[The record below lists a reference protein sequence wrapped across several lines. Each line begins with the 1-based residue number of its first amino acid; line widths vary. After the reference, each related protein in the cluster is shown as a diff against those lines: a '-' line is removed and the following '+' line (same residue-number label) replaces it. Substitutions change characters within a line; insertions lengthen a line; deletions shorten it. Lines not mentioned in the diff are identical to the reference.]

1 MSAPL
6 LVLAILGSLFVAQ
19 ASVPLA
25 AAELRAGT
33 AVVDVTDPRAE
44 RVHDPSMAKVLLF
57 EQAGKRGVLVTIDAV
72 AIGGIGPIGDG
83 FLAEL
88 RARLARDHAIPPD
101 GVIVNASHC
110 HAAVCADV
118 ADRVVAAVAEA
129 KRNMVPVK
137 AGTGTASETRIS
149 ENRRVELVD
158 GSQADMRRAY
168 SMPADEAIAAVAPI
182 DPQVGLL
189 ELDRL
194 DGSTLAVVYLFACH
208 PIMNPPRRG
217 TSADFPAVA
226 SRVVEEALGGDAVAF
241 FVQGC
246 GGDINPVR
254 YKEVDRPADAEPL
267 GSMLG
272 GTVLAGLARIETT
285 ADAPLLVAS
294 DLVRLPRGTDYEAR
308 IERLEAERAALVE
321 GLAPTNIA
329 FEQFLPALVA
339 QAVFPGDPGRSR
351 QRSLHERALAA
362 DGPDDSAEHDRLL
375 EAEVAAYRRNIDAL
389 ERITRLNVNLALLKS
404 HLARRDAA
412 DGAPLDAEIGG
423 LRVGDFRLVTFPGEL
438 VSGVGLDVK
447 RAAGHPTAFVAGYTN
462 GYLHYLPTVRQRANT
477 GYAQEDCDCLVAP
490 EWEEVFRD
498 GAARMFL
505 KLGTE

>member
-1 MSAPL
+1 MTRSSWPL
-6 LVLAILGSLFVAQ
+6 LLLTGSWAGLVA
-19 ASVPLA
+19 APLA

-33 AVVDVTDPRAE
+33 AVVDVTDPGAGK
-44 RVHDPSMAKVLLF
+44 VHDPSMAKVLLL
-57 EQAGKRGVLVTIDAV
+57 EQEGTRAVLVTIDVV

-110 HAAVCADV
+110 HAAVCGDV

-129 KRNMVPVK
+129 KRKMVPVK
-137 AGTGTASETRIS
+137 AGAGTASESRIS
-149 ENRRVELVD
+149 ENRRVDLVD

-168 SMPADEAIAAVAPI
+168 AMPPDGAIVATGPI
-182 DPQVGLL
+182 DSQVGLL
-189 ELDRL
+189 KLDRL
-194 DGSTLAVVYLFACH
+194 DGSTLAAVYLFACH

-226 SRVVEEALGGDAVAF
+226 SRVVEEALGRGTVAY

-254 YKEVDRPADAEPL
+254 YKEIDRPADAEPL

-272 GTVLAGLARIETT
+272 GTVLAGLRRIEAT
-285 ADAPLLVAS
+285 ADAPLQVHRE
-294 DLVRLPRGTDYEAR
+294 LVRLPRGQDYAAR
-308 IERLEAERAALVE
+308 IERLEAERNALVE
-321 GLAPTNIA
+321 GLAPTNIS

-339 QAVFPGDPGRSR
+339 EAVFPGDPGRSR
-351 QRSLHERALAA
+351 QRTLHERSLTSAGA
-362 DGPDDSAEHDRLL
+362 DDAAEHDRLL
-375 EAEVAAYRRNIDAL
+375 GIEVEAYRGNIEAM

-404 HLARRDAA
+404 HLARRTAA
-412 DGAPLDAEIGG
+412 PEEAIDAEIGG

-438 VSGVGLDVK
+438 VVEIGLGIK
-447 RAAGHPTAFVAGYTN
+447 QAAGHPTAFVAGYTN
-462 GYLHYLPTVRQRANT
+462 GYLHYLPTARQRANS

-490 EWEEVFRD
+490 EWEQVFRD
-498 GAARMFL
+498 GAARMFSGL
-505 KLGTE
+505 AGE

>member
-1 MSAPL
+1 MIARPL
-6 LVLAILGSLFVAQ
+6 SLALLGSIVA
-19 ASVPLA
+19 AITAAPLA

-33 AVVDVTDPRAE
+33 AVVDVTDPGAE
-44 RVHDPSMAKVLLF
+44 KVHDPSMAKVLLL
-57 EQAGKRGVLVTIDAV
+57 EQAGKRGVLVTVDAV
-72 AIGGIGPIGDG
+72 AIGGIGPIGDR
-83 FLAEL
+83 FLTDL
-88 RARLARDHAIPPD
+88 RERLAREHAIPPEA
-101 GVIVNASHC
+101 VIVNASHC

-129 KRNMVPVK
+129 KQRLVPVK
-137 AGTGTASETRIS
+137 AGAGTASEARIS
-149 ENRRVELVD
+149 ENRRVDLVD

-168 SMPADEAIAAVAPI
+168 SMPADDAIAAVAPI

-189 ELDRL
+189 ELERL
-194 DGSTLAVVYLFACH
+194 DGSPLAVVYLFACH

-226 SRVVEEALGGDAVAF
+226 SRVVEEALGGGAVAF

-285 ADAPLLVAS
+285 PDAPLLIAS
-294 DLVRLPRGTDYEAR
+294 ELVHLPRGTDYEAR
-308 IERLEAERAALVE
+308 IERLEAERAALVA
-321 GLAPTNIA
+321 GLAPTNIS
-329 FEQFLPALVA
+329 FEQFLPSLVA

-351 QRSLHERALAA
+351 QRSLHERGLAA
-362 DGPDDSAEHDRLL
+362 DGADETAEHDRLL
-375 EAEVAAYRRNIDAL
+375 AAEVAAYRKNIDAM
-389 ERITRLNVNLALLKS
+389 ERITRLNVNLALLES

-412 DGAPLDAEIGG
+412 AGAPLDAEIGG

-498 GAARMFL
+498 AAARMFST
-505 KLGTE
+505 LGGQ

>member
-1 MSAPL
+1 MIARL
-6 LVLAILGSLFVAQ
+6 LSLSILASIVA
-19 ASVPLA
+19 AVAAAPLA

-33 AVVDVTDPRAE
+33 AVVDVTDPGAE
-44 RVHDPSMAKVLLF
+44 KVHDPALAKVLLL
-57 EQAGKRGVLVTIDAV
+57 EQEGRRGVLVTIDVV
-72 AIGGIGPIGDG
+72 AIGGIGPIGDQ
-83 FLAEL
+83 FLTEL
-88 RARLARDHAIPPD
+88 RERLAREHSIPPEA
-101 GVIVNASHC
+101 VIVNASHC

-129 KRNMVPVK
+129 KQRLVAVK
-137 AGTGTASETRIS
+137 AGTGTAIEKRIS
-149 ENRRVELVD
+149 ENRRVDLVD

-168 SMPADEAIAAVAPI
+168 SMPADDAIDATAPI

-194 DGSTLAVVYLFACH
+194 DGSPLAVVYLFACH

-226 SRVVEEALGGDAVAF
+226 SRVVEEAIGGGAVAF

-285 ADAPLLVAS
+285 ADAPLLLAS
-294 DLVRLPRGTDYEAR
+294 ELVHLPRGTDYEAR
-308 IERLEAERAALVE
+308 IDRLEAERAALVA
-321 GLAPTNIA
+321 GLTPTNIS
-329 FEQFLPALVA
+329 FEQFLPSLVA

-351 QRSLHERALAA
+351 QRTLHERGLAA
-362 DGPDDSAEHDRLL
+362 DGADETAEHDRLL
-375 EAEVAAYRRNIDAL
+375 AAEVAAYRNNIDAM
-389 ERITRLNVNLALLKS
+389 ERITRLNVNLELLKS

-412 DGAPLDAEIGG
+412 AGAPLGAEIGG

-447 RAAGHPTAFVAGYTN
+447 QAAGHPTAFVAGYTN
-462 GYLHYLPTVRQRANT
+462 GYLHYLPTARQRANT

-490 EWEEVFRD
+490 EWEEVFRN
-498 GAARMFL
+498 GAARMFSR
-505 KLGTE
+505 LGAE

>member
-1 MSAPL
+1 MIARL
-6 LVLAILGSLFVAQ
+6 LSLSILASIVA
-19 ASVPLA
+19 AVAAAPLA

-33 AVVDVTDPRAE
+33 AVVDVTDPGAE
-44 RVHDPSMAKVLLF
+44 KVHDPALAKVLLL
-57 EQAGKRGVLVTIDAV
+57 EQEGRRGVLVTIDVV
-72 AIGGIGPIGDG
+72 AIGGIGPIGDQ
-83 FLAEL
+83 FLTEL
-88 RARLARDHAIPPD
+88 RERLAREHSIPPEA
-101 GVIVNASHC
+101 VIVNASHC

-129 KRNMVPVK
+129 KQRLVAVK
-137 AGTGTASETRIS
+137 AGTGTAREARIS
-149 ENRRVELVD
+149 ENRRVDLVD

-168 SMPADEAIAAVAPI
+168 SMPADDAIAAIAPI

-194 DGSTLAVVYLFACH
+194 DGSPLAVVYLFACH

-226 SRVVEEALGGDAVAF
+226 SRVVEEAIGGGAVAF

-285 ADAPLLVAS
+285 ADAPLLLAS
-294 DLVRLPRGTDYEAR
+294 ELVHLPRGTDYEAR
-308 IERLEAERAALVE
+308 IDRLEAERAALVA
-321 GLAPTNIA
+321 GLTPTNIS
-329 FEQFLPALVA
+329 FEQFLPSLVA

-351 QRSLHERALAA
+351 QRTLHERGLAA
-362 DGPDDSAEHDRLL
+362 DGANETAEHDRLL
-375 EAEVAAYRRNIDAL
+375 AAEVAAYRNNIDAM
-389 ERITRLNVNLALLKS
+389 ERITRLNVNLELLKS

-412 DGAPLDAEIGG
+412 AGAPLGAEIGG

-447 RAAGHPTAFVAGYTN
+447 QAAGHPTAFVAGYTN
-462 GYLHYLPTVRQRANT
+462 GYLHYLPTARQRANT

-490 EWEEVFRD
+490 EWEEVFRN
-498 GAARMFL
+498 GAARMFSR
-505 KLGTE
+505 LGAE

>member
-1 MSAPL
+1 MIARYVS
-6 LVLAILGSLFVAQ
+6 LALLGSVALTT
-19 ASVPLA
+19 ACGPLA

-44 RVHDPSMAKVLLF
+44 KVHDPALAKVLLL
-57 EQAGKRGVLVTIDAV
+57 EQEGRRGVLVTIDVV
-72 AIGGIGPIGDG
+72 AIGGIGPIGDQ

-88 RARLARDHAIPPD
+88 RERLAREHAIPPEA
-101 GVIVNASHC
+101 VIVNASHC

-129 KRNMVPVK
+129 KQRLVAVK
-137 AGTGTASETRIS
+137 AGTGTASEARIS
-149 ENRRVELVD
+149 ENRRVDLVD

-168 SMPADEAIAAVAPI
+168 SMPADDAIAAIAPI

-194 DGSTLAVVYLFACH
+194 DGSPLAVVYLFACH

-226 SRVVEEALGGDAVAF
+226 SRVVEEALGGDTVAF

-285 ADAPLLVAS
+285 ADAPLLITS
-294 DLVRLPRGTDYEAR
+294 ELVQLPRGTDFEVR
-308 IERLEAERAALVE
+308 IERLEAERAALVA
-321 GLAPTNIA
+321 GLTPTNIS

-339 QAVFPGDPGRSR
+339 QAIFPGDPGRSR
-351 QRSLHERALAA
+351 QRTLHERGLAA
-362 DGPDDSAEHDRLL
+362 DGADETAEHDRLL
-375 EAEVAAYRRNIDAL
+375 AAEVAAYRNNIDAM
-389 ERITRLNVNLALLKS
+389 ERITRLTSISSFSNPISPAATRPT
-404 HLARRDAA
+404 ARRSTPRSA
-412 DGAPLDAEIGG
+412 DFGS
-423 LRVGDFRLVTFPGEL
+423 VTFGSSPSLGSL
-438 VSGVGLDVK
+438 SRASVSTSRRPLAT
-447 RAAGHPTAFVAGYTN
+447 RPPSSPATPTAISTISPPPASG
-462 GYLHYLPTVRQRANT
+462 PTPATPRKTATASWPRS
-477 GYAQEDCDCLVAP
+477 GSRSSGMAP
-490 EWEEVFRD
+490 RGCF
-498 GAARMFL
+498 
-505 KLGTE
+505 

>member
-1 MSAPL
+1 MITRL
-6 LVLAILGSLFVAQ
+6 LSLSIL
-19 ASVPLA
+19 ASVALVTACGPLA

-33 AVVDVTDPRAE
+33 AVVDVTDPGAE
-44 RVHDPSMAKVLLF
+44 KVHDPALAKVLLL
-57 EQAGKRGVLVTIDAV
+57 EQEGRRGVLVTIDVV
-72 AIGGIGPIGDG
+72 AIGGIGPIGDR
-83 FLAEL
+83 FLTEL
-88 RARLARDHAIPPD
+88 RERLAREHSIPPEA
-101 GVIVNASHC
+101 VIVNASHC

-129 KRNMVPVK
+129 KQRLVPVK
-137 AGTGTASETRIS
+137 AGTGTASEARIS
-149 ENRRVELVD
+149 ENRRVDLVD

-168 SMPADEAIAAVAPI
+168 AMPPDDAIAATAPI

-194 DGSTLAVVYLFACH
+194 DGSPLAVVYLFACH

-226 SRVVEEALGGDAVAF
+226 SRVVEEALGGGAVAF

-267 GSMLG
+267 GSLLG

-285 ADAPLLVAS
+285 ADAPLLIAS
-294 DLVRLPRGTDYEAR
+294 ELVHLPRGTDYEAR
-308 IERLEAERAALVE
+308 IERLEAERAALVA
-321 GLAPTNIA
+321 GLTPTNIS
-329 FEQFLPALVA
+329 FEQFLPSLVA

-351 QRSLHERALAA
+351 QRTLHERALAA
-362 DGPDDSAEHDRLL
+362 DGADETAEHDRLL
-375 EAEVAAYRRNIDAL
+375 AAEVAAYRNNIDAM
-389 ERITRLNVNLALLKS
+389 ERITRLNVNLELLTS
-404 HLARRDAA
+404 HRARRDAA

-447 RAAGHPTAFVAGYTN
+447 QAAGHPTAFVAGYTN
-462 GYLHYLPTVRQRANT
+462 GYLHYLPTARQRANT

-498 GAARMFL
+498 GAARMFSR
-505 KLGTE
+505 LGAE

>member
-1 MSAPL
+1 MSVRL
-6 LVLAILGSLFVAQ
+6 LAIALL
-19 ASVPLA
+19 ASAILAVTGMATA

-44 RVHDPSMAKVLLF
+44 KVHDPSMAKVLLL
-57 EQAGKRGVLVTIDAV
+57 EQAGRRGVIVTIDVV
-72 AIGGIGPIGDG
+72 AIGGIGPIGDR
-83 FLAEL
+83 FLADL
-88 RARLARDHAIPPD
+88 RGRLAREHAIPPE

-118 ADRVVAAVAEA
+118 ADRIVAAVAEA
-129 KRNMVPVK
+129 KQRMVPVRAG
-137 AGTGTASETRIS
+137 AGTANETRIS
-149 ENRRVELVD
+149 ENRRVDLVD

-168 SMPADEAIAAVAPI
+168 AMPADDAIAATHGI

-189 ELDRL
+189 ELERL
-194 DGSTLAVVYLFACH
+194 DGTTLAAVYLFACH

-226 SRVVEEALGGDAVAF
+226 SRVVEEALGEGAVAF

-254 YKEVDRPADAEPL
+254 YKEIDRPADAEPL
-267 GSMLG
+267 GSLLG
-272 GTVLAGLARIETT
+272 GTVLAGLRRIEPV
-285 ADAPLLVAS
+285 ADAPFRIESELVE
-294 DLVRLPRGTDYEAR
+294 LPRGTDFEAR
-308 IERLEAERAALVE
+308 IERLEAERVALVA
-321 GLAPTNIA
+321 GLTPTNIA

-351 QRSLHERALAA
+351 QRTLHEQALAA
-362 DGPDDSAEHDRLL
+362 DDDAAEHDRLL
-375 EAEVAAYRRNIDAL
+375 AIEVEAYRKNIEAM

-412 DGAPLDAEIGG
+412 DGAPLDAEIAG

-438 VSGVGLDVK
+438 VSEVGLDIK

-462 GYLHYLPTVRQRANT
+462 GYLHYLPTGRQRANT

-490 EWEEVFRD
+490 EWEQVFKD
-498 GAARMFL
+498 GAARMFS
-505 KLGTE
+505 KLGAE

>member
-1 MSAPL
+1 MSARCVSLAL
-6 LVLAILGSLFVAQ
+6 LVSVALATPCA
-19 ASVPLA
+19 PLA

-33 AVVDVTDPRAE
+33 AVVDVTDPGAE
-44 RVHDPSMAKVLLF
+44 KVHDPSMAKVLLL
-57 EQAGKRGVLVTIDAV
+57 EQEGRRGVLITIDAV
-72 AIGGIGPIGDG
+72 AIGGIGPIGDR
-83 FLAEL
+83 FLVDL
-88 RARLARDHAIPPD
+88 RSRLAREHSIPPE

-129 KRNMVPVK
+129 KQRLVPVK
-137 AGTGTASETRIS
+137 AGAGTASEARIS
-149 ENRRVELVD
+149 ENRRVDLVD

-168 SMPADEAIAAVAPI
+168 SMPADDAIAAVAPI

-194 DGSTLAVVYLFACH
+194 DGSPLAVVYLFACH

-226 SRVVEEALGGDAVAF
+226 SRVVEEALGEGAVAF

-272 GTVLAGLARIETT
+272 GTVLTGLARIETS
-285 ADAPLLVAS
+285 ADAPLLIAS
-294 DLVRLPRGTDYEAR
+294 ELVQLPRGTDYEAR
-308 IERLEAERAALVE
+308 IERLEAERTALVE
-321 GLAPTNIA
+321 GLSPTNIS
-329 FEQFLPALVA
+329 FEQFLPALVT

-351 QRSLHERALAA
+351 QRTLHERAFAA
-362 DGPDDSAEHDRLL
+362 DGPDETAEHDRLL
-375 EAEVAAYRRNIDAL
+375 AAEVAAYRNNIDAM

-412 DGAPLDAEIGG
+412 AGTPLDAEIGG

-447 RAAGHPTAFVAGYTN
+447 QAAGHPTAFVAGYTN
-462 GYLHYLPTVRQRANT
+462 GYLHYLPTARQRANT

-498 GAARMFL
+498 AAARMFL
-505 KLGTE
+505 TLGAE

>member
-1 MSAPL
+1 MIARVL
-6 LVLAILGSLFVAQ
+6 LGAVLGGFFAAVAE
-19 ASVPLA
+19 APLA

-33 AVVDVTDPRAE
+33 AVVDVTDPDAE
-44 RVHDPSMAKVLLF
+44 KVHDPALAKVLLF
-57 EQAGKRGVLVTIDAV
+57 EQEGRRGVLVTIDVV
-72 AIGGIGPIGDG
+72 AIGGIGPIGDQ

-88 RARLARDHAIPPD
+88 RERLAREHAIPPEA
-101 GVIVNASHC
+101 VIVNASHC

-118 ADRVVAAVAEA
+118 ADRVVAAVAAA
-129 KRNMVPVK
+129 KQRMVAVK
-137 AGTGTASETRIS
+137 AGTGTAIEKRIS
-149 ENRRVELVD
+149 ENRRVDLVE

-168 SMPADEAIAAVAPI
+168 AMPADDAIAATAPI

-194 DGSTLAVVYLFACH
+194 DGSPLAVVYLFACH

-226 SRVVEEALGGDAVAF
+226 SRVVEEALGGDTVAF

-272 GTVLAGLARIETT
+272 GTVLAGLERIETT
-285 ADAPLLVAS
+285 ADAPLLITS
-294 DLVRLPRGTDYEAR
+294 ELVQLPRGTDFEVR
-308 IERLEAERAALVE
+308 IERLEAERAALVA
-321 GLAPTNIA
+321 GLTPTNIS

-339 QAVFPGDPGRSR
+339 QAIFPGDPGRSR
-351 QRSLHERALAA
+351 QRTLHERGLAA
-362 DGPDDSAEHDRLL
+362 DGADETAEHDRLL
-375 EAEVAAYRRNIDAL
+375 AAEVAAYRKNIDAM
-389 ERITRLNVNLALLKS
+389 ERITRLNVNLELLKS

-438 VSGVGLDVK
+438 VSGVGLDIK
-447 RAAGHPTAFVAGYTN
+447 EAAGHPTAFVAGYTN
-462 GYLHYLPTVRQRANT
+462 GYLHYLPTARQRANT

-490 EWEEVFRD
+490 EWEQLFRN

-505 KLGTE
+505 TLGAE

>member
-1 MSAPL
+1 MTARRVALAL
-6 LVLAILGSLFVAQ
+6 LGGVGLAGAFA
-19 ASVPLA
+19 PLA

-33 AVVDVTDPRAE
+33 AVVDVTDPGAE
-44 RVHDPSMAKVLLF
+44 KVHDPALAKVLLL
-57 EQAGKRGVLVTIDAV
+57 EQAGRRGVLVTIDVV
-72 AIGGIGPIGDG
+72 AIGGIGPIGDR
-83 FLAEL
+83 FLADL
-88 RARLARDHAIPPD
+88 RARLAREHAIPPE

-129 KRNMVPVK
+129 KQRMVAVK
-137 AGTGTASETRIS
+137 AGAGTASEERIS

-158 GSQADMRRAY
+158 GTQADMRRAY
-168 SMPADEAIAAVAPI
+168 AMPADDAIAATAPI

-189 ELDRL
+189 ELERL
-194 DGSTLAVVYLFACH
+194 DGTTLAAVYLFACH

-226 SRVVEEALGGDAVAF
+226 SRVVEEALGEGAVAF

-272 GTVLAGLARIETT
+272 GTVLAGLRRIEPT
-285 ADAPLLVAS
+285 ADAPFRIASELVQ
-294 DLVRLPRGTDYEAR
+294 LPRGTDYEAR
-308 IERLEAERAALVE
+308 IERLAAERATLVE
-321 GLAPTNIA
+321 GLTPTNIS
-329 FEQFLPALVA
+329 FEQFLPALVTRS
-339 QAVFPGDPGRSR
+339 VFPGDPGRSR
-351 QRSLHERALAA
+351 QRTLHERALTA
-362 DGPDDSAEHDRLL
+362 DDDAAEHDRLL
-375 EAEVAAYRRNIDAL
+375 GVEVEAYRKNIEAM
-389 ERITRLNVNLALLKS
+389 EQITRLNVNLALLKS

-412 DGAPLDAEIGG
+412 NGAPLDAEIGG

-438 VSGVGLDVK
+438 VSEVGLDVK
-447 RAAGHPTAFVAGYTN
+447 RTAGHPTAFVAGYTN

-477 GYAQEDCDCLVAP
+477 GSAQEDCDCLVAP
-490 EWEEVFRD
+490 EWERMFKD
-498 GAARMFL
+498 GAARMFSRL
-505 KLGTE
+505 DAE

>member
-1 MSAPL
+1 MIARCVSLALLGGVFAAVAAAPL
-6 LVLAILGSLFVAQ
+6 V
-19 ASVPLA
+19 

-33 AVVDVTDPRAE
+33 AVVDVTDPGAE
-44 RVHDPSMAKVLLF
+44 RVHDPALAKVLLF
-57 EQAGKRGVLVTIDAV
+57 EQEGRRGVLVTIDVV
-72 AIGGIGPIGDG
+72 AIGGIGPIGEQ
-83 FLAEL
+83 FLADL
-88 RARLARDHAIPPD
+88 RERLAREHAIPPEA
-101 GVIVNASHC
+101 VIVNASHC
-110 HAAVCADV
+110 HAAVCGDV
-118 ADRVVAAVAEA
+118 TDRVVAAVAAA
-129 KRNMVPVK
+129 KQRMVAVK
-137 AGTGTASETRIS
+137 AGTGTTSESRIS
-149 ENRRVELVD
+149 ENRRVDLVD

-168 SMPADEAIAAVAPI
+168 SMPPDDAIAATAPI

-189 ELDRL
+189 ELDHL
-194 DGSTLAVVYLFACH
+194 DGSPLAVVYLFACH

-226 SRVVEEALGGDAVAF
+226 SRVVEKALGKGTVAF

-285 ADAPLLVAS
+285 ADAPLVMASELVH
-294 DLVRLPRGTDYEAR
+294 LPRGTDYEAR
-308 IERLEAERAALVE
+308 IERLKSERATLVA
-321 GLAPTNIA
+321 GLTPTNIS
-329 FEQFLPALVA
+329 FEQFLPSLVA
-339 QAVFPGDPGRSR
+339 QAVFPGDSGRSR
-351 QRSLHERALAA
+351 QRTLHERGLAE
-362 DGPDDSAEHDRLL
+362 DGAEETAEHDRLL
-375 EAEVAAYRRNIDAL
+375 AAEVAAYRNNIEAM
-389 ERITRLNVNLALLKS
+389 EQITRLNVNLELLKS

-412 DGAPLDAEIGG
+412 AGAPLDAEIGG

-447 RAAGHPTAFVAGYTN
+447 QAAGHPTAFVAGYTN
-462 GYLHYLPTVRQRANT
+462 GYLHYLPTARQRANT

-498 GAARMFL
+498 AAARMFL
-505 KLGTE
+505 TLGAE

>member
-1 MSAPL
+1 MIARFVSLAL
-6 LVLAILGSLFVAQ
+6 LGGVFAAVA
-19 ASVPLA
+19 AAPLA

-33 AVVDVTDPRAE
+33 AVVDVTDPGAE
-44 RVHDPSMAKVLLF
+44 KVHDPALAKVLLL
-57 EQAGKRGVLVTIDAV
+57 EQEGKRGVLVTIDVV
-72 AIGGIGPIGDG
+72 AIGGIGPIGDP
-83 FLAEL
+83 FLAKL
-88 RARLARDHAIPPD
+88 RERLAREHAIPPEA
-101 GVIVNASHC
+101 VIVNASHC

-118 ADRVVAAVAEA
+118 ADRVVAAVAAA
-129 KRNMVPVK
+129 KQSMVAVK
-137 AGTGTASETRIS
+137 AGTGTASEARIS
-149 ENRRVELVD
+149 ENRRVDLVD

-194 DGSTLAVVYLFACH
+194 DGSPLAVVYLFACH

-226 SRVVEEALGGDAVAF
+226 SRVVEEALGGGAVAF

-285 ADAPLLVAS
+285 ADAPFQIASELVH
-294 DLVRLPRGTDYEAR
+294 LPRGTDYEAR
-308 IERLEAERAALVE
+308 IERLKAERAALVE
-321 GLAPTNIA
+321 GLAPTNIS
-329 FEQFLPALVA
+329 FEQFLPTLIA
-339 QAVFPGDPGRSR
+339 QAVSPGDPGRSR
-351 QRSLHERALAA
+351 QRTLHERGLAA
-362 DGPDDSAEHDRLL
+362 DGADETAEHDRLL
-375 EAEVAAYRRNIDAL
+375 AAEVAAYRKNIDAM
-389 ERITRLNVNLALLKS
+389 ERITRLNVNLALLTS
-404 HLARRDAA
+404 HLARRDSA

-447 RAAGHPTAFVAGYTN
+447 QAAGHPTAFVAGYTN
-462 GYLHYLPTVRQRANT
+462 GYLHYLPTARQRANT

-498 GAARMFL
+498 AAARMFL
-505 KLGTE
+505 TLGAE

>member
-1 MSAPL
+1 
-6 LVLAILGSLFVAQ
+6 
-19 ASVPLA
+19 
-25 AAELRAGT
+25 
-33 AVVDVTDPRAE
+33 
-44 RVHDPSMAKVLLF
+44 
-57 EQAGKRGVLVTIDAV
+57 
-72 AIGGIGPIGDG
+72 
-83 FLAEL
+83 
-88 RARLARDHAIPPD
+88 
-101 GVIVNASHC
+101 
-110 HAAVCADV
+110 
-118 ADRVVAAVAEA
+118 
-129 KRNMVPVK
+129 
-137 AGTGTASETRIS
+137 
-149 ENRRVELVD
+149 
-158 GSQADMRRAY
+158 MRRAY
-168 SMPADEAIAAVAPI
+168 AMPADDAIAATAPI

-194 DGSTLAVVYLFACH
+194 DGSPLAVVYLFACH

-226 SRVVEEALGGDAVAF
+226 SRLVEEALGGGTVAF

-272 GTVLAGLARIETT
+272 GTVLAGLERIETT
-285 ADAPLLVAS
+285 ADAPLLIAS
-294 DLVRLPRGTDYEAR
+294 ELVHLPRGTDYEAR

-321 GLAPTNIA
+321 GLSPTNIS
-329 FEQFLPALVA
+329 FEQFLPVLVT

-351 QRSLHERALAA
+351 QRTLHERAFAA
-362 DGPDDSAEHDRLL
+362 DGADETAEHDRLL
-375 EAEVAAYRRNIDAL
+375 KAEVDAYRNNIDAM

-412 DGAPLDAEIGG
+412 AGAPLDAEIGG

-447 RAAGHPTAFVAGYTN
+447 QAAGHPTAFVAGYTN
-462 GYLHYLPTVRQRANT
+462 GYLHYLPTARQRANT

-498 GAARMFL
+498 AAARMFL
-505 KLGTE
+505 TLGAE

>member
-1 MSAPL
+1 MIARL
-6 LVLAILGSLFVAQ
+6 LSLSILASIVA
-19 ASVPLA
+19 AVAAAPLA

-33 AVVDVTDPRAE
+33 AVVDVTDPGAE
-44 RVHDPSMAKVLLF
+44 KVHDPALAKVLLL
-57 EQAGKRGVLVTIDAV
+57 EQEGRRGVLVTIDVV
-72 AIGGIGPIGDG
+72 AIGGIGPIGDQ
-83 FLAEL
+83 FLTEL
-88 RARLARDHAIPPD
+88 RERLAREHSIPPEA
-101 GVIVNASHC
+101 VIVNASHC

-129 KRNMVPVK
+129 KQRLVAVK
-137 AGTGTASETRIS
+137 AGTGTASEARIS
-149 ENRRVELVD
+149 ENRRVDLVD

-168 SMPADEAIAAVAPI
+168 SMPADDAIDATAPI
-182 DPQVGLL
+182 DPLVGLL
-189 ELDRL
+189 KLDRL
-194 DGSTLAVVYLFACH
+194 DGSPLAVVYLFACH

-226 SRVVEEALGGDAVAF
+226 SRVVEEALGGDTVAF

-272 GTVLAGLARIETT
+272 ATVLAGLARIETT
-285 ADAPLLVAS
+285 AEAPLLIAS
-294 DLVRLPRGTDYEAR
+294 ELVQLPRGTDYEGR
-308 IERLEAERAALVE
+308 IERLEAERAALVA
-321 GLAPTNIA
+321 GLTPTNIS

-339 QAVFPGDPGRSR
+339 QAVFPDDPGRSR
-351 QRSLHERALAA
+351 QRTLHERGLAA
-362 DGPDDSAEHDRLL
+362 DGADETAEHDRLL
-375 EAEVAAYRRNIDAL
+375 AAEVAAYRNNIDAM
-389 ERITRLNVNLALLKS
+389 ERITRLNVNLELLKS

-438 VSGVGLDVK
+438 VSGVGLDIK
-447 RAAGHPTAFVAGYTN
+447 QAAGHPTAFVAGYTN
-462 GYLHYLPTVRQRANT
+462 GYLHYLPTARQRANT

-505 KLGTE
+505 TLGAE